1 MLLLA
6 ARQLPL
12 PAWTSRA
19 EAQEKTASLV
29 WRHGVSLFGD
39 LKYPSG
45 FKQFDYVNA
54 KAPKGG
60 AACQIALGPFDN
72 FNMVVAGIKGSL
84 VLGIDLVYETLFVPA
99 LDEVS
104 SEYGLLAEAMSY
116 PDDFSSVT
124 FRLRAEA
131 KWHDGKPVTPEDVIF
146 SFNAF
151 NKFSPQVAASYRHV
165 VKVEKTGD
173 REITFTFDAPGNRKL
188 PQIIGQLT
196 ILPKQ
201 WWEGT
206 DKDGKKRDI
215 GESTLE
221 PPLGSGPYRIKEFA
235 AGRSIVY
242 ERVKDYWGR
251 DVNVNIGRNNFDELR
266 FEYFR
271 DATVA
276 IEAFKANTV
285 DWRTENSAKNWATAY
300 DFPAVNEKRV
310 VLEEFPITNIGI
322 MQAFAFNIRRD
333 KFKDPRVRLAFNYAF
348 DFEALNKQIFFG
360 HTNASPAISKA
371 PNLRPPGCRP
381 AASSNFWKPCAI
393 RFPLNCLRRPI
404 PIRPVAMP
412 AVRSNQRE
420 AIKLFKEA
428 GYEMRNQQLVNS
440 KTERALHDRIPLQ
453 CSDLRARLLFY
464 KPSLERLGITVSVR
478 TVDEAQ
484 YENRL
489 RNWDFD
495 IITYA
500 WGESLLPGNE
510 QRGYWGSQ
518 AADQPGAENVI
529 GIKNP
534 AVDAMIEQVV
544 FAKSQDD
551 LVAATKA
558 LDRVLLWN
566 HYVVPQWAYGK
577 CAPRAGTASAGP
589 IRCRNTACRRSR
601 PCGGGTRK
609 GCQDGNPAVVP
620 PRPRRSTGRR
630 LAERLELEPR
640 AMVGGAGRIAVGHH
654 ATMVQL
660 LPFLG
665 LRFATWLPE
674 FNVKSIAVGG
684 PAACAPLQFG
694 IFRQQPKLRLR
705 PLRFRRAVPA

>member
-1 MLLLA
+1 MNRRFLLKSALLMFA
-6 ARQLPL
+6 ARWLPL

-19 EAQEKTASLV
+19 EAQEKTANLV

-72 FNMVVAGIKGSL
+72 FNMAVAGVKGSL
-84 VLGIDLVYETLFVPA
+84 VQGIDLIYETLFVPA

-104 SEYGLLAEAMSY
+104 SEYGLLAEAVSY
-116 PDDFSSVT
+116 PDDFSSAT

-151 NKFSPQVAASYRHV
+151 NKFNPQLAASYRQV
-165 VKVEKTGD
+165 TKVEKTGD

-196 ILPKQ
+196 VLPKE

-206 DKDGKKRDI
+206 DKDGKKRNVS
-215 GESTLE
+215 ETTLE
-221 PPLGSGPYRIKEFA
+221 PPLGSGPYRVKEFA
-235 AGRSIVY
+235 AGRNIVY

-251 DVNVNIGRNNFDELR
+251 NVNVNIGRDNFDELR

-300 DFPAVNEKRV
+300 DFPAVTEKRV
-310 VLEEFPITNIGI
+310 VLEEFPINNIGI
-322 MQAFAFNIRRD
+322 MQAFAFNIRRE
-333 KFKDPRVRLAFNYAF
+333 KFRDPRVRLAFNYAF
-348 DFEALNKQIFFG
+348 DFEALNKQMFFG
-360 HTNASPAISKA
+360 QYNRITSYFQGTELACSGLPTGRELEFLETVRDKVPAELFTKPFSNPADRSASAA
-371 PNLRPPGCRP
+371 LTNLRE
-381 AASSNFWKPCAI
+381 
-393 RFPLNCLRRPI
+393 
-404 PIRPVAMP
+404 
-412 AVRSNQRE
+412 AVR
-420 AIKLFKEA
+420 LFKQA
-428 GYEMRNQQLVNS
+428 GYEVRDQQLVNG
-440 KTERALHDRIPLQ
+440 KTGEPFTVEFLANAPIFERVF
-453 CSDLRARLLFY
+453 LFY
-464 KPSLERLGITVSVR
+464 KPSLEKIGITVTVR

-489 RNWDFD
+489 RSWDFD
-495 IITYA
+495 IMTFA

-518 AADQPGAENVI
+518 AADQAGSYNVV

-534 AVDAMIEQVV
+534 AVDAMIDKIVL
-544 FAKSQDD
+544 AKTHPD
-551 LVAATKA
+551 LVAATRA
-558 LDRVLLWN
+558 LDRILLAN
-566 HYVVPQWAYGK
+566 HYVVPQWSYAKLRTARWDRFSHPNPLPKYGMAAFPNLWWWDADK
-577 CAPRAGTASAGP
+577 AAKAGT
-589 IRCRNTACRRSR
+589 
-601 PCGGGTRK
+601 
-609 GCQDGNPAVVP
+609 
-620 PRPRRSTGRR
+620 
-630 LAERLELEPR
+630 
-640 AMVGGAGRIAVGHH
+640 
-654 ATMVQL
+654 
-660 LPFLG
+660 
-665 LRFATWLPE
+665 
-674 FNVKSIAVGG
+674 
-684 PAACAPLQFG
+684 
-694 IFRQQPKLRLR
+694 RQ
-705 PLRFRRAVPA
+705 